1 MLWRNNKTRFG
12 YRGASALFFGLVCL
26 LCWLLCGIHTPAQT
40 SPSEVRQHGMYADD
54 RDFAIADFDGDR
66 RPDLASVEVQTH
78 SSSGA
83 TAYSIHF
90 RLASGAGQAFGVIAP
105 AGGLQLMARDVNGDN
120 APDLL
125 VRTAW
130 QHQRVAL
137 FLNDGHGNFTPA
149 DPGAFP
155 AAAQNDDVRWN
166 AGQAPCQ
173 ETTVLLRPQDST
185 SSLTVDCS
193 WNSPEPTNRF
203 RLGRAKYRS
212 GRQSPDGLFGRAP
225 PSSIL
230 PA

>member
-1 MLWRNNKTRFG
+1 MLWHCNKTRFG
-12 YRGASALFFGLVCL
+12 HPGAGALFLGLVCL
-26 LCWLLCGIHTPAQT
+26 LLCGIHTPAQG
-40 SPSEVRQHGMYADD
+40 SPCDVRERRMYTGD

-83 TAYSIHF
+83 IAYSIHF

-120 APDLL
+120 APDIL

-130 QHQRVAL
+130 QHRRVAL
-137 FLNDGHGNFTPA
+137 FLNDGHGNFSPA

-155 AAAQNDDVRWN
+155 AAAQNDDVQWSD
-166 AGQAPCQ
+166 GQAPCH
-173 ETTVLLRPQDST
+173 ETTMLLRSQDST
-185 SSLTVDCS
+185 SCLTVECA
-193 WNSPEPTNRF
+193 WNSPEPRNRF
-203 RLGRAKYRS
+203 PLDRARYLS
-212 GRQSPDGLFGRAP
+212 GRQAPRGPFGRAP
-225 PSSIL
+225 PSFIL